1 MFLAYYL
8 HCFHEHVRVLSLLPC
23 CIPQMGL
30 GKTLE
35 SLMLILSNPP
45 PPGWAVGGAD
55 YEVPKDGDAVPIKA
69 TVIIVPRTL
78 LDQWQDEVQRHV
90 KPVTLRW

>member
-1 MFLAYYL
+1 MS
-8 HCFHEHVRVLSLLPC
+8 VLCLLPY
-23 CIPQMGL
+23 CILQMGL

-55 YEVPKDGDAVPIKA
+55 YEVPKDGEPVPIKA
-69 TVIIVPRTL
+69 TVIIVPSTL
-78 LDQWQDEVQRHV
+78 LNQWQDEIEGHV
-90 KPVTLRW
+90 KPNVLKW